1 MKIAGQTPLPFHVK
15 STFGGSNPCPSN
27 VTIAKVKGRERSAFA
42 ARDFAASDF
51 VCKYASCM
59 RSLDSLEDSWSEHR
73 NEALGILSYCLDPT
87 FQGKV
92 VTFDVST

>member
-15 STFGGSNPCPSN
+15 STFGGSNPPCPSN
-27 VTIAKVKGRERSAFA
+27 VTIAKVKGRGRSAFA
-42 ARDFAASDF
+42 ARDFAESDF

-59 RSLDSLEDSWSEHR
+59 RSLEDSWSEHR